1 LWHGPEGSSAT
12 LRPLGGGVTGRSMH
26 RAPSSSSVMRA
37 EARAPGDVL
46 ASSDS
51 SGAQGTPN
59 QRWTADFLRPKLR
72 DMATTSL
79 NKKALGFETVEP
91 AVTPPK
97 GNPETAFVKKPKLTT
112 GKSRKRDI
120 PEGLWTKCPKCSTML
135 YDKELDENL
144 KVCMKCSHHFPISAR
159 ERINSLVE
167 TCSFEEMD
175 AEMES
180 VDVLAFTGVA
190 SYKDKLESYKRG
202 TGLRDAVITGI
213 GKIDGQRVGLG
224 VMDFSFL
231 GGSMGSVVGEKLT
244 RLIEASTEKEL
255 PVIIVSTSGGARM
268 YEGMFSL
275 MQMAKTCGALAY
287 HAQARLPYI
296 SVLTHPTTAG
306 VMASYATV
314 GDLIIAEPGAMIGF
328 AGPRVI
334 KDTTQ
339 AELPPGFQTAE
350 FLLDHGLI
358 DTIVP
363 RKEMRERLGYYLDFL
378 MSDRARKN
386 AA

>member
-1 LWHGPEGSSAT
+1 
-12 LRPLGGGVTGRSMH
+12 
-26 RAPSSSSVMRA
+26 
-37 EARAPGDVL
+37 
-46 ASSDS
+46 
-51 SGAQGTPN
+51 
-59 QRWTADFLRPKLR
+59 
-72 DMATTSL
+72 MATTSFT
-79 NKKALGFETVEP
+79 KKTLGLETAEP
-91 AVTPPK
+91 AVTPPPA
-97 GNPETAFVKKPKLTT
+97 NTETAFVKKPKLSS

-120 PEGLWTKCPKCSTML
+120 PEGLWTKCPKCATML

-144 KVCMKCSHHFPISAR
+144 KVCMKCSHHFPIGAR
-159 ERINSLVE
+159 ERIHSLVE

-175 AEMES
+175 ADMES
-180 VDVLAFTGVA
+180 VDVLEFTGVA
-190 SYKDKLESYKRG
+190 SYKDKLQSYMGG
-202 TGLRDAVITGI
+202 TGLKDAVITGV
-213 GKIDGQRVGLG
+213 GKIQNQRLALG

-244 RLIEASTEKEL
+244 RMIEAATEKAL
-255 PVIIVSTSGGARM
+255 PVVIISTSGGARM

-287 HAQARLPYI
+287 HAKAKLPYL

-306 VMASYATV
+306 VMASYASV
-314 GDLIIAEPGAMIGF
+314 GDLIIAEPCAMIGF

-358 DTIVP
+358 DSIVP
-363 RKEMRERLGYYLDFL
+363 RKEMKDRLAYYLDFL
-378 MSDRARKN
+378 MSGRTRN
-386 AA
+386 VAA